1 MDSNRQPGPDRQHGG
16 EHSHVHPVDLPL
28 DLVRDSPVVGK
39 VFGGPVVFG
48 WV

>member
-1 MDSNRQPGPDRQHGG
+1 MDCHSQRGPDRQPGG
-16 EHSHVHPVDLPL
+16 EHSHVHSVDLPL
-28 DLVRDSPVVGK
+28 DLVGDSPVVCK